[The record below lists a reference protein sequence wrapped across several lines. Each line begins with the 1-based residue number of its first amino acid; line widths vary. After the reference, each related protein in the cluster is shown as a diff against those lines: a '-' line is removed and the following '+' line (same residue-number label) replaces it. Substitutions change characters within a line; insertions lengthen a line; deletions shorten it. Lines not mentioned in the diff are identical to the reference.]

1 MAVWPTKE
9 LPLVERFVA
18 QVTALLEVQAFLT
31 AADAQQYICRY
42 LYQYIYPFTHL
53 FILQL
58 LIEQEHA
65 SGTLPEAKFSSV
77 AQ

>member
-1 MAVWPTKE
+1 MAICPTKE
-9 LPLVERFVA
+9 LPLAECYVA

-31 AADAQQYICRY
+31 ATDAQQYICCY
-42 LYQYIYPFTHL
+42 LHQYIYPFTHL
-53 FILQL
+53 FIIQL

-65 SGTLPEAKFSSV
+65 SGTLPEVEFSSV